1 MKNQGS
7 VVDWMIIKFAN
18 GSIIRTIDS
27 DTVYMPA
34 RGNGK
39 SRMVLKMLIN
49 SLELKWYQRLW
60 LKIRWKI

>member
-1 MKNQGS
+1 
-7 VVDWMIIKFAN
+7 MIIKFEN

-39 SRMVLKMLIN
+39 SRMVLKTLIN